1 MTPKSSPN
9 LLSIEEYKAL
19 PSKDSSIENLY
30 FKTGHSNPENE
41 LLPRPIWFKGS
52 RDRGL
57 RENIAA

>member
-1 MTPKSSPN
+1 MTPKSSLN

-19 PSKDSSIENLY
+19 LSKDSSIENLY
-30 FKTGHSNPENE
+30 FKTGHSKPENE
-41 LLPRPIWFKGS
+41 LLLRPIWFKGS